1 MLIYTHKHRFSN
13 LMFLKEDTMGIS
25 EKSASAIAAELGERL
40 KQARLNHDLTQ
51 AEVAELAG
59 ISRKTVLNAEKGN
72 VQLTILIAIM
82 AALNLL
88 EQLDLFLPKQD
99 ISPIQL
105 AKLQGKKRQR
115 ASGHRKNNIE
125 DLAEW

>member
-1 MLIYTHKHRFSN
+1 MSIFK
-13 LMFLKEDTMGIS
+13 
-25 EKSASAIAAELGERL
+25 KSAAAITAELGERL
-40 KQARLNHDLTQ
+40 KQARLNRDLTQ

-59 ISRKTVLNAEKGN
+59 LSRKTVLNAEKGKA
-72 VQLTILIAIM
+72 QLEIFVAIM

-115 ASGHRKNNIE
+115 ASGHRKNNSE

>member
-1 MLIYTHKHRFSN
+1 
-13 LMFLKEDTMGIS
+13 MFLKKDTISMS

-115 ASGHRKNNIE
+115 ASGYRKNNIE